1 MARRG
6 ERELANFRAS
16 SAPGKIVVGFE
27 SRGHEV
33 PSKDAGAELPPQQA
47 SQITLQLQA
56 SGENGAA
63 MDMSIAHTDICG
75 QRSEDEEFSDE
86 DTPENPNEDD
96 SNSSPSCQSTPLA
109 IPSQRCVPVGRVPRV
124 CSGRPLCGA
133 CSQCAEILGRVPC
146 LWAGNKVG
154 ASAFAGV
161 RDMPGHGVLTLG
173 HGRLQVNGVEGGAIF
188 AS

>member
-146 LWAGNKVG
+146 LWAGNKV
-154 ASAFAGV
+154 
-161 RDMPGHGVLTLG
+161 
-173 HGRLQVNGVEGGAIF
+173 NGVEGGAIF